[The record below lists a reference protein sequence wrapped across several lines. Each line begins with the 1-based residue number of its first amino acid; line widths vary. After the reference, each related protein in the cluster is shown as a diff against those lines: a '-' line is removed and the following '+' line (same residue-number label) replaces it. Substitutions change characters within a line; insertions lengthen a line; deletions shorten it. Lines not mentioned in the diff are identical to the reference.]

1 MSTMSKLKTGGREE
15 AAAPGLE
22 FERPLTTVDIVI
34 FAVRDGTLCV
44 LLVRRPTDPSEPFP
58 GHWALPGGFVDT
70 SRDNDLEAC
79 ALRKLREKTALDTAY
94 LEQLGSWG
102 GATRDPRGWSATHVY
117 FSLIPADALEL
128 RPGGNATDLQ
138 WLPIKDDKVDEPL
151 AFDHAVL
158 LKAAV
163 ARLRAKVEYTSLPAF
178 LMPSEFTLTELQ
190 QTYEIILARELEKKA
205 FRTRVLSANLLDV
218 LPRVKSGSNRP
229 AQLYRL
235 KRKRQLHL
243 FSRPFGS
250 APPPSK

>member
-1 MSTMSKLKTGGREE
+1 MSRIKPGGREVVS
-15 AAAPGLE
+15 APGLE
-22 FERPLTTVDIVI
+22 FERPLATVDVVI
-34 FAVRDGTLCV
+34 FAVRNSSLHV
-44 LLVRRPTDPSEPFP
+44 LLIRRPTDPGEPYP
-58 GHWALPGGFVDT
+58 GYWALPGGFVDT
-70 SRDNDLEAC
+70 ARDSDLEAC
-79 ALRKLREKTALDTAY
+79 ALRKLREKTALDNAY

-102 GATRDPRGWSATHVY
+102 NLTRDPRGWSATHVY
-117 FSLIPADALEL
+117 FSLIPSDALDL

-138 WLPIKDDKVDEPL
+138 WLAIKDDKVEEML
-151 AFDHAVL
+151 AFDHATL

-178 LMPSEFTLTELQ
+178 LMPTEFTLTELQ

-205 FRTRVLSANLLDV
+205 FRTRVLTANLLDPA
-218 LPRVKSGSNRP
+218 PRVKSGSNRP

-235 KRKRQLHL
+235 RKKRQLHL

>member
-1 MSTMSKLKTGGREE
+1 MFTMSKLKTGGREE
-15 AAAPGLE
+15 AAALE

-34 FAVRDGTLCV
+34 FAIRDETLCV
-44 LLVRRPTDPSEPFP
+44 LLVRRPTDPNEPFP
-58 GHWALPGGFVDT
+58 GYWALPGGFVDT
-70 SRDNDLEAC
+70 TRDSDLEAC

-117 FSLIPADALEL
+117 FSLIPSDALEL

-138 WLPIKDDKVDEPL
+138 WLPIKVDELL

-218 LPRVKSGSNRP
+218 VPRVKSGSNRP

-235 KRKRQLHL
+235 KRKRQLYL